1 MPFGLPS
8 PGRISTSVCVG
19 LCVSVRVQSFIQFC
33 LMLPSNDN
41 ARQCVFYVSIKR
53 VLWALLQRAIMLRVF
68 RVLTDSHIRRL
79 AFWVRRRT
87 KFHQHQHHT
96 RQVQA
101 ELKLS
106 RRIRLN
112 DSVSFFA
119 PLNLHSTSCLAKFI
133 NTKVVGTH
141 DAAPPAWIQPS
152 ARHLQF
158 DGDMRVNACAHVC
171 RRDRTFTQ
179 LASRALDRRK
189 LCAIAAGAAQRQ

>member
-8 PGRISTSVCVG
+8 QGRISTSVCVG

-133 NTKVVGTH
+133 NTKVVGTQH
-141 DAAPPAWIQPS
+141 GFNLQPGICNS
-152 ARHLQF
+152 MEICVW
-158 DGDMRVNACAHVC
+158 MRVRMFAVVTEHLRNSQVE
-171 RRDRTFTQ
+171 R
-179 LASRALDRRK
+179 
-189 LCAIAAGAAQRQ
+189 